1 MKIILLI
8 ITLIVIVTHSSFS
21 KASDDSLRTDEPEW
35 EMKTYYFV
43 FLNANPDRPKLD
55 SAKAMEIQ
63 TGHLANIER
72 MFKAGK
78 CKLAGPFLEEGE
90 TRGILIL
97 DVASLEEANELL
109 KNDPAISNNRLIPVM
124 KKWYGPANL
133 IVEPKARK

>member
-1 MKIILLI
+1 MAD
-8 ITLIVIVTHSSFS
+8 TSAFS
-21 KASDDSLRTDEPEW
+21 QKDSLKSDEPEW

-63 TGHLANIER
+63 MGHLANIEK

-78 CKLAGPFLEEGE
+78 CKLAGPFMEEGE
-90 TRGILIL
+90 MRGILIM
-97 DVASLEEANELL
+97 DVASLEEAKELL
-109 KNDPAISNNRLIPVM
+109 SNDPAISNNRLIPVM

>member
-8 ITLIVIVTHSSFS
+8 ITLIVMANSSAFS
-21 KASDDSLRTDEPEW
+21 QQDDSLKSDEPEW

-43 FLNANPDRPKLD
+43 FLNAVTDRPKLD

-63 TGHLANIER
+63 TGHLANIDK
-72 MFKAGK
+72 MFKEGK

-90 TRGILIL
+90 TRGILIM
-97 DVASLEEANELL
+97 DVASIEEARELL
-109 KNDPAISNNRLIPVM
+109 NNDPAIANNRLIPVI

-133 IVEPKARK
+133 IVEPKSSK